1 MDAVEMRESRALV
14 SSERLK
20 SLIFI
25 TVFAGMGSIDDW
37 FVSRAAMLRRQEIEV
52 ASLVRL
58 LDMFREH
65 EAIATLIARWWGHP
79 IGSPTRKLVVADE
92 HVETPLGN
100 VEFDNVTGLQQSQR
114 AADIGF
120 GRRVQYA
127 GAKRRAGHAGV

>member
-65 EAIATLIARWWGHP
+65 EAIATLVARWWRHP
-79 IGSPTRKLVVADE
+79 VGSPARKLFVADE
-92 HVETPLGN
+92 HVETTRGN
-100 VEFDNVTGLQQSQR
+100 VEFYDVAGLQKSQR

-120 GRRVQYA
+120 GCCVQHA
-127 GAKRRAGHAGV
+127 GAKRRPGHAGI